1 MSTTGP
7 FEEEAFERDA
17 EGQSFSGDPRELWR
31 RFRRQRV
38 AMAALL
44 FIVLVIVVAIAAPL
58 FAPNNPNTIP
68 TGARVNALPSWSHL
82 LGTDDLGRDILSRII
97 FGARASMTAVFL
109 IVGLA
114 LAVALPLG
122 LISGYF
128 AGRVDAV
135 LMRVMDVL
143 FTFPPLILAL
153 AVASMLGPSL
163 VNASIAIALVFVPS
177 FVRLIRGQV
186 LAVRE
191 ELYVEASR
199 SLGLSNTWIVRRH
212 VLPNVASPIVVQAA
226 VSLGYALLAEA
237 GLSFLGLGVQLPT
250 PSWGNML
257 NESFGYVLSAAW
269 PLIPPGLVIFL
280 TVLAF
285 NLIGDGLRDALGRER
300 FEALR

>member
-1 MSTTGP
+1 
-7 FEEEAFERDA
+7 
-17 EGQSFSGDPRELWR
+17 
-31 RFRRQRV
+31 
-38 AMAALL
+38 
-44 FIVLVIVVAIAAPL
+44 
-58 FAPNNPNTIP
+58 
-68 TGARVNALPSWSHL
+68 
-82 LGTDDLGRDILSRII
+82 
-97 FGARASMTAVFL
+97 MTAVFL

-186 LAVRE
+186 LAIRE